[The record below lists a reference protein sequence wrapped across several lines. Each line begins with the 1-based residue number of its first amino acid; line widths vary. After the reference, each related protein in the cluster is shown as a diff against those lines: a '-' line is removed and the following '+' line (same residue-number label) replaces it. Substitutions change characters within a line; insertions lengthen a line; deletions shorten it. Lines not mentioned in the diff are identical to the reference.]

1 MWPWKRTIRGVTY
14 DGKRGNIPP
23 AVMHWLGL
31 RRDDG
36 GFGNAPS
43 DDNLIMYNDH
53 NRATFAQIAS
63 IIEAEPTGLF
73 NE

>member
-1 MWPWKRTIRGVTY
+1 METDYRGVTY
-14 DGKRGNIPP
+14 DGKRGNLPP

-36 GFGNAPS
+36 GFGKEPLY
-43 DDNLIMYNDH
+43 DNLIMYNDQK
-53 NRATFAQIAS
+53 RMIFTDIAGL
-63 IIEAEPTGLF
+63 IESEPKGLF